1 MDKSGLLDKNER
13 ALTFLRIES
22 LAAQSMSREAFHIQT
37 PQPGYEAVLNPNLE
51 FSQSIAELKPPICA
65 CA

>member
-1 MDKSGLLDKNER
+1 MDKGGLLDKNER

-37 PQPGYEAVLNPNLE
+37 PQPGYGTFLNPNPE
-51 FSQSIAELKPPICA
+51 FSQSVAELKSRICV